1 MTIRPTT
8 RTRDVPARDD
18 RPAIPGPRRHN
29 GDVEEASAR
38 DQPIGRQISSVG
50 ANTPLVKLSIMLVT
64 LISASSPKTR
74 ASVGLPAAISES
86 KLRKNA
92 IPPLLRSVWL
102 ATLNPA
108 LIAVTKLL
116 TPHVGEQVSAMSR
129 DGLTVQG
136 HGMSRH
142 SRVKPAMLRSLLR
155 EQLSQRWTYN
165 TGTDLPDQLTGP
177 ANRGAAPEAIGEP
190 SRYLPLPT
198 AVGRSGEIRS
208 HGLVNGGSRI
218 EHFVS
223 YDDLN
228 FPN

>member
-108 LIAVTKLL
+108 LISVKKILTRTLVEPFLLVTSACVDSCVAADGSDSERQPPRESL
-116 TPHVGEQVSAMSR
+116 VRSIGWVSTAMS
-129 DGLTVQG
+129 G
-136 HGMSRH
+136 
-142 SRVKPAMLRSLLR
+142 
-155 EQLSQRWTYN
+155 
-165 TGTDLPDQLTGP
+165 
-177 ANRGAAPEAIGEP
+177 
-190 SRYLPLPT
+190 
-198 AVGRSGEIRS
+198 
-208 HGLVNGGSRI
+208 
-218 EHFVS
+218 
-223 YDDLN
+223 
-228 FPN
+228 